1 MQTAYQVLAASAA
14 ERLAAGEG
22 DLWDTGKVESDRS
35 IQVEYAGKPLGSGA
49 RAWWKVRIWDRDGK
63 ASAWSAPAWWE
74 TGLMKAEDWKARWI
88 SFPQDPPQDPRPSL
102 DGAKWIWFPEGEPA
116 KGAPSGDRFFRRR
129 VDLLPDRKPVSAWLA
144 VAADDAFELYV
155 NGLPAARGSD
165 VSAPLTQARLDDR
178 EPLGVLLNL
187 AIESSVGLPELPP
200 SDRFAPDVVLRAS
213 KRQPPLPAGE
223 PIHRWDL
230 PDGGLVAKAMGR
242 DVLITIHSHIR
253 PASGLGSS
261 AAPAAG
267 TAVAINELFSLGYTR
282 EELVPI
288 AAKGEVA
295 SAGVAHADNVGPC
308 IMGGLTIV
316 CGSRAESVEMPD
328 VSIVAILPDIK
339 VSTKAAREL
348 LPACVPVKEMV
359 LNVGKACMLVAGAAA
374 KDPYMIGRSLS
385 GSFNEKYRS
394 PLIKGYQDVK
404 AGAMGQGAYGVAI
417 SGSGPSMIALGPK
430 HKAID
435 IEKAMKEAFAAHGVA
450 CESYVTRVGRGVEI
464 I

>member
-1 MQTAYQVLAASAA
+1 MDRIRVRASATSA
-14 ERLAAGEG
+14 NLGAGFDVLGLALDEPYDIIEVEPADRLAIRIV
-22 DLWDTGKVESDRS
+22 GK
-35 IQVEYAGKPLGSGA
+35 GSGS
-49 RAWWKVRIWDRDGK
+49 I
-63 ASAWSAPAWWE
+63 PLE
-74 TGLMKAEDWKARWI
+74 
-88 SFPQDPPQDPRPSL
+88 
-102 DGAKWIWFPEGEPA
+102 PERNTA
-116 KGAPSGDRFFRRR
+116 
-129 VDLLPDRKPVSAWLA
+129 
-144 VAADDAFELYV
+144 
-155 NGLPAARGSD
+155 
-165 VSAPLTQARLDDR
+165 
-178 EPLGVLLNL
+178 
-187 AIESSVGLPELPP
+187 
-200 SDRFAPDVVLRAS
+200 
-213 KRQPPLPAGE
+213 
-223 PIHRWDL
+223 
-230 PDGGLVAKAMGR
+230 GLVAMAMGR
-242 DVLITIHSHIR
+242 DVLITIHSQIR

-295 SAGVAHADNVGPC
+295 AAGVAHADNVGPC

-328 VSIVAILPDIK
+328 VSVIAILPDIK

-374 KDPYMIGRSLS
+374 KDPHMIGRSLS
-385 GSFNEKYRS
+385 DSFNEKYRS
-394 PLIKGYQDVK
+394 PLIKGYEDVK

-417 SGSGPSMIALGPK
+417 SGSGPTMIALGPK
-430 HKAID
+430 QNAID
-435 IEKAMKEAFAAHGVA
+435 IEKAMKDAFMAHGIT